1 MRTVKT
7 VLILVLSFALV
18 TAVVQNTAV
27 VEARFLWMTTE
38 TPVVI
43 LLFLTSVGG
52 FALGLLVSLLI
63 QRNGAGDGGRRGGGG
78 KGSGRGAKQPG
89 KG

>member
-1 MRTVKT
+1 MKTVKT

-18 TAVVQNTAV
+18 TAVAQNTAV

-52 FALGLLVSLLI
+52 FVLGLLVSLLI
-63 QRNGAGDGGRRGGGG
+63 QRNGAGNSGRHGGG
-78 KGSGRGAKQPG
+78 KKAG
-89 KG
+89 KR

>member
-1 MRTVKT
+1 MKTVKT
-7 VLILVLSFALV
+7 VLILVLSFALA

-38 TPVVI
+38 TPVIV

-52 FALGLLVSLLI
+52 FVLGLLVSLLL
-63 QRNGAGDGGRRGGGG
+63 QRNG
-78 KGSGRGAKQPG
+78 KGSGGGRGERTKGGKKAAKG
-89 KG
+89 

>member
-1 MRTVKT
+1 MKTVKT

-52 FALGLLVSLLI
+52 FVLGLLVSLLI
-63 QRNGAGDGGRRGGGG
+63 QRNGVGNGGRHGGG
-78 KGSGRGAKQPG
+78 KKDG
-89 KG
+89 KR